1 MAITNGP
8 DGNLW
13 FNEPFFKKIGKI
25 SPVSGVIIEYNVSG
39 YLYNLDGITAGPD
52 GNIWFTEEEYGGRL
66 GIIGK
71 ISPATGVL
79 TEYSVPTNYA
89 PNSIAV
95 GPDGNLWFNI
105 SGEYKI
111 GNINPS
117 TGIIAEYLVDN

>member
-13 FNEPFFKKIGKI
+13 FNEPSFKKIGKI
-25 SPVSGVIIEYNVSG
+25 SAVSDAIIEYNVSG
-39 YLYNLDGITAGPD
+39 YLENLDGITAGPD
-52 GNIWFTEEEYGGRL
+52 GNIWFTEEEYGGRF

-89 PNSIAV
+89 PNSITA

-105 SGEYKI
+105 S
-111 GNINPS
+111 
-117 TGIIAEYLVDN
+117 DNMK